1 MDENFVET
9 GSGPDTPDPAPPPP
23 AAPPPASSS
32 SRGQS
37 SYGGSPQKRSPALA
51 AFLSLFPGFGHLYN
65 GEIGKALAFF
75 SAFATCVFVVAE
87 DHGGAFFGLLI
98 PFIIFYNMIE
108 AYRSAERINL
118 QALSGVST
126 LDEPEANQ
134 LWGWSLVVM
143 GGLLLLNNL
152 GLFRFA
158 WIAKMWPLLMIGAGV
173 ALLRGSLF
181 GSRQ

>member
-1 MDENFVET
+1 MEET
-9 GSGPDTPDPAPPPP
+9 IVRAESGPDAPPPP
-23 AAPPPASSS
+23 RVAPPVYP
-32 SRGQS
+32 
-37 SYGGSPQKRSPALA
+37 GSAHKRSPALA

-75 SAFATCVFVVAE
+75 SAFATCIFVMAE
-87 DHGGAFFGLLI
+87 TDGGSVFFGLLI
-98 PFIIFYNMIE
+98 PFIVFYNMIE

-118 QALSGVST
+118 QSFSGVSPVE
-126 LDEPEANQ
+126 EPASNQ

-143 GGLLLLNNL
+143 GGLLFAHNL
-152 GLFRFA
+152 GIFSFQ
-158 WIAKMWPLLMIGAGV
+158 WIAKMWPLLMIAAGV

>member
-1 MDENFVET
+1 MDENIVDN
-9 GSGPDTPDPAPPPP
+9 GSGPDTPATPPPSASTAPRSP
-23 AAPPPASSS
+23 AVYSAPA
-32 SRGQS
+32 
-37 SYGGSPQKRSPALA
+37 QKRSPALA

-75 SAFATCVFVVAE
+75 SAFATCVFVIAE
-87 DHGGAFFGLLI
+87 DNGGPFFALLI
-98 PFIIFYNMIE
+98 PFIIFYNMVE

-118 QALSGVST
+118 QFLSGVNPT
-126 LDEPEANQ
+126 DEPASNQ

-158 WIAKMWPLLMIGAGV
+158 WIGRMWPLLMIGAGV
-173 ALLRGSLF
+173 ALLRGSVF
-181 GSRQ
+181 GSRP

>member
-1 MDENFVET
+1 MEENVAGTEPGTET
-9 GSGPDTPDPAPPPP
+9 PQPPPS
-23 AAPPPASSS
+23 ASRVPPGYQI
-32 SRGQS
+32 R
-37 SYGGSPQKRSPALA
+37 PQKRSPGLA
-51 AFLSLFPGFGHLYN
+51 AFLSFFPGLGHLYN

-75 SAFATCVFVVAE
+75 SAFASCVFIVAE

-98 PFIIFYNMIE
+98 PFIVFYNMIE

-118 QALSGVST
+118 QSFSGASALE
-126 LDEPEANQ
+126 EPSSQ

-143 GGLLLLNNL
+143 GSLLLLNNL

-158 WIAKMWPLLMIGAGV
+158 WIAKLWPLIMIAAGV
-173 ALLRGSLF
+173 VLLRGSLF

>member
-1 MDENFVET
+1 MEDTVVRAE
-9 GSGPDTPDPAPPPP
+9 SGADAPPPP
-23 AAPPPASSS
+23 RVAPPAYQ
-32 SRGQS
+32 GTAH
-37 SYGGSPQKRSPALA
+37 KRSPALA

-75 SAFATCVFVVAE
+75 SAFATCIFVMAE
-87 DHGGAFFGLLI
+87 TDGGSVFFGLMI
-98 PFIIFYNMIE
+98 PFIVFYNMIE

-118 QALSGVST
+118 QSFSGVSQF
-126 LDEPEANQ
+126 DEPASNQ

-143 GGLLLLNNL
+143 GGLLLAHNL
-152 GLFRFA
+152 GLFHFQ
-158 WIAKMWPLLMIGAGV
+158 WIARMWPLLMIAAGV

>member
-1 MDENFVET
+1 MEEDVVKT
-9 GSGPDTPDPAPPPP
+9 DSGVDAPEPPRVPPP
-23 AAPPPASSS
+23 AYQVSTH
-32 SRGQS
+32 R
-37 SYGGSPQKRSPALA
+37 RSPALA

-75 SAFATCVFVVAE
+75 SAFATCIFVMAE
-87 DHGGAFFGLLI
+87 TDGGSVFFGLMI
-98 PFIIFYNMIE
+98 PFIVFYNMIE

-118 QALSGVST
+118 QSFSGVNRF
-126 LDEPEANQ
+126 DEPASNQ

-143 GGLLLLNNL
+143 GGLLLAHNL
-152 GLFRFA
+152 GIFRFQ
-158 WIAKMWPLLMIGAGV
+158 WIAKMWPLVMIAAGV

>member
-1 MDENFVET
+1 MEENVVGTED
-9 GSGPDTPDPAPPPP
+9 GLATPIPPPP
-23 AAPPPASSS
+23 APSAPRIRPSS
-32 SRGQS
+32 Q
-37 SYGGSPQKRSPALA
+37 GSTQRRSPALA

-75 SAFATCVFVVAE
+75 SAFASCVFIVAE

-118 QALSGVST
+118 QSLSGVSAE
-126 LDEPEANQ
+126 DEPASNQ

-143 GGLLLLNNL
+143 GGLMLLNNL
-152 GLFRFA
+152 GVFRFA
-158 WIAKMWPLLMIGAGV
+158 WIAKLWPLLLIAAGI

>member
-1 MDENFVET
+1 MEENITGTEHGVE
-9 GSGPDTPDPAPPPP
+9 SSMPPPQ
-23 AAPPPASSS
+23 APRVDPTYQRPTQ
-32 SRGQS
+32 R
-37 SYGGSPQKRSPALA
+37 RSPGLA
-51 AFLSLFPGFGHLYN
+51 AFLSFFPGLGHLYN

-75 SAFATCVFVVAE
+75 SAFASCVFIVAE
-87 DHGGAFFGLLI
+87 DNGGAFFGLLI
-98 PFIIFYNMIE
+98 PFIVFYNMIE

-118 QALSGVST
+118 QSFSGASALE
-126 LDEPEANQ
+126 EPSSE

-158 WIAKMWPLLMIGAGV
+158 WIAKMWPLIMIAAGV
-173 ALLRGSLF
+173 VLLRGSLF

>member
-1 MDENFVET
+1 MEEEVAGTNSAVEM
-9 GSGPDTPDPAPPPP
+9 PPPPPP
-23 AAPPPASSS
+23 AAARAIPGYQGPSQ
-32 SRGQS
+32 R
-37 SYGGSPQKRSPALA
+37 RSPALA

-75 SAFATCVFVVAE
+75 SAFATCVFVLAE

-98 PFIIFYNMIE
+98 PFIVFYNMIE

-118 QALSGVST
+118 QSLSGATT
-126 LDEPEANQ
+126 LDDPASNQ

-152 GLFRFA
+152 GLFRFE

-181 GSRQ
+181 GSRK

>member
-1 MDENFVET
+1 MEET
-9 GSGPDTPDPAPPPP
+9 VVRAESGVDAPQPPRTPPP
-23 AAPPPASSS
+23 AYQVSTH
-32 SRGQS
+32 
-37 SYGGSPQKRSPALA
+37 KRSPALA

-75 SAFATCVFVVAE
+75 SAFATCIFVMAE
-87 DHGGAFFGLLI
+87 TDGGSIFFGLMI
-98 PFIIFYNMIE
+98 PFIVFYNMIE

-118 QALSGVST
+118 QSFSGASP
-126 LDEPEANQ
+126 LEEPASSH

-143 GGLLLLNNL
+143 GGLLLAHNL
-152 GLFRFA
+152 GIFRFE
-158 WIAKMWPLLMIGAGV
+158 WISKMWPLLMIAAGV

>member
-1 MDENFVET
+1 MEENVVRAD
-9 GSGPDTPDPAPPPP
+9 SGPDAPEPPRVAPPLY
-23 AAPPPASSS
+23 
-32 SRGQS
+32 Q
-37 SYGGSPQKRSPALA
+37 GSAHKRSPALA

-75 SAFATCVFVVAE
+75 CAFATCVFVVAE
-87 DHGGAFFGLLI
+87 TDGSSVFFGLMI

-118 QALSGVST
+118 QSFSGVSR
-126 LDEPEANQ
+126 LDEPANNK
-134 LWGWSLVVM
+134 LWGWSLVFL
-143 GGLLLLNNL
+143 GGLLLAHNL
-152 GLFRFA
+152 GLFRFQ
-158 WIAKMWPLLMIGAGV
+158 WIAKMWPLLMIAAGA

>member
-1 MDENFVET
+1 MEET
-9 GSGPDTPDPAPPPP
+9 VARAESGPDAPQPPRVGPAVYPV
-23 AAPPPASSS
+23 STH
-32 SRGQS
+32 
-37 SYGGSPQKRSPALA
+37 KRSPALA

-75 SAFATCVFVVAE
+75 SAFATCIFVMAE
-87 DHGGAFFGLLI
+87 TDGGSVFFGLMI
-98 PFIIFYNMIE
+98 PFIVFYNMIE

-118 QALSGVST
+118 QSFSGVNT
-126 LDEPEANQ
+126 FDEPASNQ

-143 GGLLLLNNL
+143 GGLLLAHNL
-152 GLFRFA
+152 GLFRFQ
-158 WIAKMWPLLMIGAGV
+158 WIAKMWPLLMIAAGV